1 MILVIDIG
9 NTSTHLGLYRGGK
22 IRRKC
27 RVPTGLTT
35 IKAIKSELRCF
46 LKKSR
51 VDAVG
56 VSSVVPDVN
65 RAWTKGVDAV
75 TDAEPMFVNH
85 QLDVGVAIDYPRPES
100 IGADRLAN
108 ACAAVSMLG
117 APVVVAD
124 FGTALTFDIVSRD
137 AAYVGGVIAPGIPL
151 MFEYLS
157 DKTALLPR
165 VEPRAVHSSIGKS
178 TEEAMRIGGQI
189 GYRGIVRELLLEI
202 KKELGVRRL
211 KVCSTGGYAALVV
224 QDLDPKIPVIEDL
237 TLIGIGKIVE
247 RNS

>member
-9 NTSTHLGLYRGGK
+9 NTSTHFGLYREAKVG
-22 IRRKC
+22 RKT

-35 IKAIKSELRCF
+35 IKAIKQELSGF
-46 LKKSR
+46 LKKTS

-56 VSSVVPDVN
+56 ISSVVPNVN
-65 RAWTKGVDAV
+65 SAWTKAVRGVIGV
-75 TDAEPMFVNH
+75 EPIFVSH
-85 QLDVGVAIDYPRPES
+85 EVDVGVAIDYPKPAS

-108 ACAAVSMLG
+108 ACAAAALLG
-117 APVVVAD
+117 TPVVVAD

-157 DKTALLPR
+157 DKTALLPK
-165 VEPRAVHSSIGKS
+165 VEPKAVHSSIGKS

-189 GYRGIVRELLLEI
+189 GYRGIVRELLSEI
-202 KKELGVRRL
+202 KKDLGVRRL
-211 KVCSTGGYAALVV
+211 KVCTTGGYAALVV
-224 QDLDPKIPVIEDL
+224 RDLDPKIPVIEDL
-237 TLIGIGKIVE
+237 TLIGIGNIVE